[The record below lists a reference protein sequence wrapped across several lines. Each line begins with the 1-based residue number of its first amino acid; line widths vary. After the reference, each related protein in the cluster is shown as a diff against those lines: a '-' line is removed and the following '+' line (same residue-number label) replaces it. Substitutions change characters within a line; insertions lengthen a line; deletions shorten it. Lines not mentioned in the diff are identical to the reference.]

1 MDRQFAR
8 LVNAGGELIAEGA
21 CHIEEGE
28 RRATLEAEREP
39 GEVLKARGDL
49 RITLESGDSFPVS
62 DRPVVFRIS
71 PRPSEQGRPERR
83 TLYRFH
89 MISSHD
95 TEVVAEGGSIAR

>member
-1 MDRQFAR
+1 MEREFAR
-8 LVNAGGELIAEGA
+8 LMNAGGELIAEGA

-49 RITLESGDSFPVS
+49 RITLESGASFPVS

-71 PRPSEQGRPERR
+71 RPATTEGPRHTR

-89 MISSHD
+89 MTRRHD
-95 TEVVAEGGSIAR
+95 TDVPEGGQAVR